1 MPYNLLS
8 ALSFFSSD
16 RGRRAHRRHRPPTRP
31 IRAAFAAALAVGL
44 AGAHATT
51 AAAADSANVTDRGA
65 PARLE
70 ANEGRERPFS
80 LEPRGLRPRGW
91 IVHLDN
97 DLFAFT
103 DDDRDYTAGI
113 SVTLGGDDTA
123 GPKPLTRALEWID
136 RRTGFGAA
144 DDAERATV
152 RSFETGLLLFTPQDL
167 DARDAIADD
176 RPYANLGYL
185 STSRLV
191 HAVGDPVAHQ
201 SSLTIGVLG
210 LPFVEQLHRQIHV
223 ALGGRE
229 PMGYAHEISKGGEPT
244 ARYAVT
250 RYRLLGSGVLD
261 ERPYHARLGLSGSI
275 GYLTEVGA
283 ELEFRWGNL
292 HTPWWSSSP
301 LVADYAGHPPIRL
314 AADAP
319 SEGSPHFQLSAG
331 LNLRFRA
338 YNAFLQGQF
347 RSSDVTH
354 PTSALNNV
362 LVEAWLGL
370 TTVLRNDL
378 SISYTVRHQTE
389 ELRSGNGA
397 RSFTWAGIAISQQ
410 F

>member
-1 MPYNLLS
+1 SASSIARPDDVCRRRTSSSSTAMATRTNGERRNASSASGSEGTAERCRAPYDRFASHRIGACRRFESNLAAYAASDRPRPGDVRARARSGNPTRRTRPAVRGILVMSILAMPYNLLS

-176 RPYANLGYL
+176 RPYANLGYV

-229 PMGYAHEISKGGEPT
+229 PIGYAHEISKGGEPT

-292 HTPWWSSSP
+292 HTP
-301 LVADYAGHPPIRL
+301 
-314 AADAP
+314 
-319 SEGSPHFQLSAG
+319 
-331 LNLRFRA
+331 
-338 YNAFLQGQF
+338 
-347 RSSDVTH
+347 
-354 PTSALNNV
+354 
-362 LVEAWLGL
+362 
-370 TTVLRNDL
+370 
-378 SISYTVRHQTE
+378 
-389 ELRSGNGA
+389 
-397 RSFTWAGIAISQQ
+397 
-410 F
+410 